1 MLNYDIYILTAGVIA
16 VGYYLYISSSSKQ
29 RSRIWDLLIMGFI
42 LWVSPM
48 ISDIFS
54 LNEFS
59 SIKISGIL
67 IFVYGWVI
75 FIVEKFNEG
84 RSSKTEYNSSF
95 MKYIKKK

>member
-1 MLNYDIYILTAGVIA
+1 MVNYDVYILTAGVIA

-42 LWVSPM
+42 LWVGP
-48 ISDIFS
+48 IIIDIFS

-84 RSSKTEYNSSF
+84 RGKSS
-95 MKYIKKK
+95 